1 MSGAVVVIGV
11 TGCGKSTL
19 AAALAAALGW
29 AFIDGDALEPP
40 VYVTNTKAG
49 ERPDDADREL
59 RFSKV
64 SRELAR
70 HHGAGVVVAYSA
82 LLRRYRDAIRE
93 QAGNVHFVLP
103 EVAGDRIAARIEKSA
118 SHQMPAGLIDSEL
131 ATFDQPETDE
141 NAIVVDGTLPTGEQV
156 RRVLDALSRR
166 GIVPAADRQQ
176 GQQQQ

>member
-1 MSGAVVVIGV
+1 M
-11 TGCGKSTL
+11 
-19 AAALAAALGW
+19 
-29 AFIDGDALEPP
+29 
-40 VYVTNTKAG
+40 
-49 ERPDDADREL
+49 
-59 RFSKV
+59 
-64 SRELAR
+64 
-70 HHGAGVVVAYSA
+70 AYSA

-118 SHQMPAGLIDSEL
+118 SRQMPAGLIDSEL